1 MSMKYALHLI
11 AFFVVATLTLPS
23 CVSKKKFDQLQEE
36 KNTLAST
43 LAESQSKVK
52 MLEDK
57 VASLEADLAAQTNK
71 LSSDL
76 DQLRKELEAAKADL
90 ASTKKSLEAKQA
102 EIAQIKQDV
111 KDAFGVSGDVAVEEQ
126 NGDMVVKLDE
136 QVNYASGSS
145 KLNRKSRNAISALAT
160 TLKNNPN
167 MRVLIEGH
175 ADSQKYPAGSGM
187 DNWQLSVNRA
197 MVVVKRL
204 IRNGVNPEQL
214 VVAGRGDTAP
224 VGPNDSR
231 DGRAKNR
238 RTVAKPEPATGKIY
252 NIGGN

>member
-71 LSSDL
+71 LSSEL
-76 DQLRKELEAAKADL
+76 DKLRKDLEAAKADL

-102 EIAQIKQDV
+102 EIAKIKQDV
-111 KDAFGVSGDVAVEEQ
+111 KDAFGVGDAAVEEQ
-126 NGDMVVKLDE
+126 NGDMVLKLSE

-175 ADSQKYPAGSGM
+175 ADSDKYPSGAGM

-204 IRNGVNPEQL
+204 IRNGVKPEQL

-224 VGPNDSR
+224 VAPNDSR
-231 DGRAKNR
+231 DGKAKNR